1 MTAGHPSPTSRVDEL
16 LAQLGLPPGAP
27 SEDVEAAHEAVVEFL
42 ADAPPSIRGWAHA
55 QAAAADEA
63 LLLLTSP
70 AASAAPTLSGR
81 SKPVANQPGGPATPP
96 VRRATPTPKPV
107 APAPASEADQELAL
121 LATVTPSLHRD
132 EMADGP
138 RHGAGRGNRVPG
150 PIRNLAIVAALAVGA
165 VTIGAV
171 VYDMGGTDGAATAGA
186 TQAPAAA
193 NPSAPALD
201 QAAVADLMA
210 RVQANPNDTAT
221 LILLADEFYAVGQWS
236 SAKTWLDKVLAL
248 EPDNIRGLLA
258 SGATSFNLGDLDAA
272 EAAWLRVVE
281 LDEDNLE
288 AHYDLGFLY
297 LNADP
302 ADLDGVAREWGRVME
317 IDPDSELAKIV
328 STHLTALM
336 PSAAP
341 SGAPSADPSA
351 APSADPS
358 PAPSA
363 DASAMP
369 SEVPSP

>member
-1 MTAGHPSPTSRVDEL
+1 MTAGAPSPSARVDEL

-42 ADAPPSIRGWAHA
+42 ADAPASIRGWAHA

-63 LLLLTSP
+63 LLLLTTP

-81 SKPVANQPGGPATPP
+81 PKPVANQPGGPATPP
-96 VRRATPTPKPV
+96 VRRATPAPKPV
-107 APAPASEADQELAL
+107 APAPASEADRELEL
-121 LATVTPSLHRD
+121 LAAVTPSLHRD

-138 RHGAGRGNRVPG
+138 RHGADRGSRVPG

-186 TQAPAAA
+186 TQAPTATG
-193 NPSAPALD
+193 PALD

-210 RVQANPNDTAT
+210 KVQANPNDTAT

-236 SAKTWLDKVLAL
+236 SAKTWLDKVLTV

-297 LNADP
+297 LNTDP
-302 ADLDGVAREWGRVME
+302 ADLDGVAREWGRVIE
-317 IDPDSELAKIV
+317 IDPDSELARIV

-341 SGAPSADPSA
+341 SA

-358 PAPSA
+358 VEPSVV
-363 DASAMP
+363 P